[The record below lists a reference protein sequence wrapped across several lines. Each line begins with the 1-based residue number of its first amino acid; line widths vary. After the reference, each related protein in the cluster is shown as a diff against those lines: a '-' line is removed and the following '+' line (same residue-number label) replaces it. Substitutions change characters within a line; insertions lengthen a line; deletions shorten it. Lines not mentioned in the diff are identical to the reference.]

1 VHVDFESYDSFCGAS
16 DSQVSWQLLELL
28 HCSEVDASCDMRH
41 LACDG
46 YTAFKIKKGMLI
58 LIPTTASAAFKPSG
72 ELAVG
77 YNTL

>member
-1 VHVDFESYDSFCGAS
+1 
-16 DSQVSWQLLELL
+16 VSWQLLELL
-28 HCSEVDASCDMRH
+28 HCAVFDASCDIRH

-46 YTAFKIKKGMLI
+46 YTAFRIKKGMLM
-58 LIPTTASAAFKPSG
+58 LSLTTASAAFKPSG